1 MKITVSI
8 LVCLLL
14 SGCVSTSI
22 IKEVYIKKDANG
34 KVIETTEVEGTVQQ
48 GWTKGGQLNY
58 LKNQQGDTTP
68 VKVYY

>member
-1 MKITVSI
+1 MKITASV

-14 SGCVSTSI
+14 SGCVSTSV

-58 LKNQQGDTTP
+58 LKNQQNDVTP